1 MNKEEVLYKHIDL
14 SWDNLVEMRYEQR
27 EEKIY
32 AAMEEYAR
40 YIQKQEFER
49 QISIREEYSKTYAKQ
64 QAIEFNEWVESKRFM
79 KHRGEWYD
87 TKHDGQNWGTF
98 PSYTKE
104 QLYNLFIN
112 QKENK

>member
-1 MNKEEVLYKHIDL
+1 MNKEELEEKIKKHVKDGFQMDYDGM
-14 SWDNLVEMRYEQR
+14 DNLVDVFKA
-27 EEKIY
+27 EEVVENILI
-32 AAMEEYAR
+32 ESNE
-40 YIQKQEFER
+40 
-49 QISIREEYSKTYAKQ
+49 YAKQ